1 MIFRTCS
8 NNNLSQYKNH
18 KLIIYLYY
26 NRLDLV
32 RLITNDKYVLI
43 SNTGTESL
51 SISLEYGVYK
61 N

>member
-1 MIFRTCS
+1 MIFQTYS

-26 NRLDLV
+26 NRLGLV

-43 SNTGTESL
+43 SNTRTKSL